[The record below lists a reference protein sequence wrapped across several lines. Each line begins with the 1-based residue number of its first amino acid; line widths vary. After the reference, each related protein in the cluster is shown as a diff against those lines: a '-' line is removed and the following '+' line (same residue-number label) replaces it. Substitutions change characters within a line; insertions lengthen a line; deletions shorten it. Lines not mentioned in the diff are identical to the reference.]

1 VNTMSEIITKEIII
15 EDYAF
20 TNKVYSK
27 SIDSSISLNNLNKAI
42 KSELDLKNQPFILFF
57 GSKKD
62 KRLQELSKENFNEI
76 WNARWKDEE
85 LILRVR
91 RQVDLKKI
99 RDLRTGIE
107 KQFYDLP
114 YSILQVDNVKPEE
127 SRRRLQRVARMFLE
141 EIAND
146 PKTAAFKIP
155 SRSSDNVGYDDVSK
169 LVLLGSHVVDRQFRH
184 LSSVQSVVQLTGLMR
199 YISEILET
207 GKHATKRH
215 LFYRDVNL
223 FGNQRVSDS
232 LLEDLTALIRV
243 SRPSIN
249 VIASAKGKVIGRLS
263 FTEGGDLIDCT
274 QGLGGHAITPMLDQV
289 DNFESDAEFLLVIEK
304 DAVFQDLAEEKFFNY
319 LPCIL
324 VTASGQPDM
333 ATRMFIKRI
342 HEHLSIP
349 ILGFL
354 DADPYGLDILRV
366 YSIGSKALSFES
378 VELAVPEIKWLGL
391 LPSDIKE
398 YQIPKSVLIK
408 MTENDMKRADDLL
421 QEDFVK
427 SRPEWDRQIRIMK
440 DTGMKAEIQALAG
453 KNWRF
458 MTSTYLPQKLHSGD
472 WV

>member
-1 VNTMSEIITKEIII
+1 MSEKFTKKVII

-27 SIDSSISLNNLNKAI
+27 TIDNSMNLSDLGKSI
-42 KSELDLKNQPFILFF
+42 KSDLNLKNQPLKLFF

-62 KRLQELSKENFNEI
+62 KRLLELSKENFNDI
-76 WNARWKDEE
+76 WDAKWKDEE
-85 LILRVR
+85 LIIRIR
-91 RQVDLKKI
+91 RLVDLTKV
-99 RDLRTGIE
+99 RDLRKGLD

-127 SRRRLQRVARMFLE
+127 SRRRVQRVARMFLE
-141 EIAND
+141 EIATD

-223 FGNQRVSDS
+223 FGNQRVSDG

-289 DNFESDAEFLLVIEK
+289 ENFESDAEFLRVIEK

-342 HEHLSIP
+342 HEDLSIP

-398 YQIPKSVLIK
+398 YQIPRSVLIK
-408 MTENDMKRADDLL
+408 MTENDIKRADDLL

-427 SRPEWDRQIRIMK
+427 SRPEWDKQIRIMK

-458 MTSTYLPQKLHSGD
+458 MTSTYLPQKLNSGD

>member
-1 VNTMSEIITKEIII
+1 MSEIETKKVII
-15 EDYAF
+15 EDYSF
-20 TNKVYSK
+20 TNQVYSK
-27 SIDSSISLNNLNKAI
+27 TIDSSMSLANLNKII
-42 KSELDLKNQPFILFF
+42 KSDLDLKNQPFLLFF

-76 WNARWKDEE
+76 WGDKWKNEE
-85 LILRVR
+85 LFIRIR

-99 RDLRTGIE
+99 RDLRVGVE

-127 SRRRLQRVARMFLE
+127 SRRRLQRVARIFLE

-146 PKTAAFKIP
+146 PRAAAFKIP

-169 LVLLGSHVVDRQFRH
+169 LVLLGSQVVDRQFRH
-184 LSSVQSVVQLTGLMR
+184 LSSVQSVVQLTGIMR

-223 FGNQRVSDS
+223 FGNQRVSDG
-232 LLEDLTALIRV
+232 LLEDLTALLRV

-263 FTEGGDLIDCT
+263 FTEGGDFIDCT

-289 DNFESDAEFLLVIEK
+289 ENFESDAEFLLVIEK

-342 HEHLSIP
+342 YEDLSIP

-427 SRPEWDRQIRIMK
+427 SRPEWDKQIRIMK

-453 KNWRF
+453 KDWRF
-458 MTSTYLPQKLHSGD
+458 MTSTYLPSKIHSGD

>member
-1 VNTMSEIITKEIII
+1 MSEKYTKKVII

-27 SIDSSISLNNLNKAI
+27 TIDNSMNLSNLGKSI
-42 KSELDLKNQPFILFF
+42 KSDLNLKNQPLKLFF

-62 KRLQELSKENFNEI
+62 KRLLELSKENFNDI
-76 WNARWKDEE
+76 WDAKWKDEE
-85 LILRVR
+85 LIIRIR
-91 RQVDLKKI
+91 RLVDLTKV
-99 RDLRTGIE
+99 RDLRKGLD

-127 SRRRLQRVARMFLE
+127 SRRRVQRVARMFLE
-141 EIAND
+141 EIATD

-223 FGNQRVSDS
+223 FGNQRVSDG

-289 DNFESDAEFLLVIEK
+289 ENFESDAEFLLVIEK

-342 HEHLSIP
+342 HEDLSIP

-398 YQIPKSVLIK
+398 YQIPRSVLIK
-408 MTENDMKRADDLL
+408 MTENDIKRADDLL

-427 SRPEWDRQIRIMK
+427 SRPEWDKQIRIMK

-458 MTSTYLPQKLHSGD
+458 MTSTYLPQKLNSGD

>member
-1 VNTMSEIITKEIII
+1 MSEKFTKKVII

-27 SIDSSISLNNLNKAI
+27 TIDNSMNLSDLGKSI
-42 KSELDLKNQPFILFF
+42 KSDLNLKNQPLKLFF

-62 KRLQELSKENFNEI
+62 KRLLELSKENFNDI
-76 WNARWKDEE
+76 WDAKWKDEE
-85 LILRVR
+85 LIIRIR
-91 RQVDLKKI
+91 RLVDLTKV
-99 RDLRTGIE
+99 RDLRKGLD

-127 SRRRLQRVARMFLE
+127 SRRRVQRVARMFLE
-141 EIAND
+141 EIATD

-223 FGNQRVSDS
+223 FGNQRVSDG

-289 DNFESDAEFLLVIEK
+289 ENFESDAEFLLVIEK

-342 HEHLSIP
+342 HEDLSIP

-398 YQIPKSVLIK
+398 YQIPRSVLIK
-408 MTENDMKRADDLL
+408 MTENDIKRADDLL

-427 SRPEWDRQIRIMK
+427 SRPEWDKQIRIMK

-458 MTSTYLPQKLHSGD
+458 MTSTYLPQKLNSGD